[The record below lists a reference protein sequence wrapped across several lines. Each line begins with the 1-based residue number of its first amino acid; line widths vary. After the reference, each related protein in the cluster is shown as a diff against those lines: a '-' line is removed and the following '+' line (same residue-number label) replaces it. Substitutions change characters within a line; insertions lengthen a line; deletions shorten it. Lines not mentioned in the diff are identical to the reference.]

1 MRVFTVLAAP
11 FLLVSCSLL
20 VACGNESDAGE
31 EPSMTPS
38 SSGVSES
45 DSPPPSGP
53 AEQAKADLVKR
64 LGVDAAQVSV
74 VSSAEVMWRDGSLG
88 CPEPGMHY
96 TQALVNGSRVVL
108 ESGGKEY
115 HYHSGP
121 GRPPFLCTNPQPP
134 VGG

>member
-1 MRVFTVLAAP
+1 MRVFSVVAAL
-11 FLLVSCSLL
+11 FLL
-20 VACGNESDAGE
+20 VACGNESGAGE
-31 EPSMTPS
+31 EPTMTPS
-38 SSGVSES
+38 SSSPSES
-45 DSPPPSGP
+45 DSPPSSGP
-53 AEQAKADLVKR
+53 ADLAKADLVKR

-96 TQALVNGSRVVL
+96 TQALVNGSRIVL
-108 ESGGKEY
+108 ESGGKQY

-121 GRPPFLCTNPQPP
+121 SRPPFLCENPQPP

>member
-1 MRVFTVLAAP
+1 MRVFSVLAAL
-11 FLLVSCSLL
+11 FLL
-20 VACGNESDAGE
+20 VACGNESGAGE

-45 DSPPPSGP
+45 DSPPPPSGP

-64 LGVDAAQVSV
+64 LGVDAGQVTV

-96 TQALVNGSRVVL
+96 TQALVNGSRIVL
-108 ESGGKEY
+108 ESGGKQY

-121 GRPPFLCTNPQPP
+121 SRPPFLCTNPQPP